1 MSMNAQTGATPA
13 NQVGTTPSSHPG
25 ATQISIEGT
34 RKARTNLTR
43 SRIHLVMLGLLAIF
57 GLVGLRLV
65 HLGYAGQ
72 SAKYNGTAR
81 DVITATRPAI
91 LDRNGIEMAVDIR
104 VPSLFAEPRRIVDVD
119 EAVEKLSGELP
130 ELDRA
135 FLRDKL
141 TGDEGFVWIAR
152 ELTPQQ
158 RERIFRLGIPGI
170 DFRTESKRFY
180 PGRREAAHIMG
191 AVNRDNQG
199 IAGFER
205 HMDSENVALL
215 QELGLARDRSLAP
228 VRMAV
233 DMRVQHALNA
243 ELNDALERYQAIAA
257 AGVILDVRTG
267 EVVALASLPD
277 FDPNVPATALEPY
290 QSRKDARIN
299 RITAGTFELGS
310 TFKTITMAG
319 AMEAGAVDLTDEFD
333 ARFAVRFGRFSID
346 DFHGKHRILSVPE
359 IYKYSSNIGT
369 IRVMQA
375 MGEANYRAFLT
386 RMGFDDPL
394 TVELPE
400 KTASNIPKKFSE
412 VGAAT
417 ASFGHGLATT
427 PLHMAS
433 AVAALVNGG
442 NRVPATLYPR
452 TLQEAEALYTRVV
465 SPEVSDKM
473 RYLLRLNALE
483 GSGSR
488 ANRIA
493 KGYRLGGK
501 TGTAEKVV
509 DGRYTSA
516 KSLAIF
522 ASAFPLDAPK
532 YAMVILV
539 DEPKRENERT
549 GRTAGWN
556 AGEVTGRVVQRIAP
570 MLGIY
575 PDFDENIDAQIV
587 PAALR

>member
-1 MSMNAQTGATPA
+1 MSMSHADTP
-13 NQVGTTPSSHPG
+13 
-25 ATQISIEGT
+25 TQISLEGT
-34 RKARTNLTR
+34 RKSRVNLTR
-43 SRIHLVMLGLLAIF
+43 SRIHWVMLGLLAVF

-65 HLGYAGQ
+65 QLGYIADAAQ
-72 SAKYNGTAR
+72 YNGEAR

-104 VPSLFAEPRRIVDVD
+104 VPSLFAEPRRIIDVD

-130 ELDRA
+130 DLDKVW
-135 FLRDKL
+135 LRDRL
-141 TGDEGFVWIAR
+141 TGDEGFVWVAR

-158 RERIFRLGIPGI
+158 RARIFRLGIPGI

-180 PGRREAAHIMG
+180 PGRRDAAHLMG

-205 HMDSENVALL
+205 YIDGENVALL
-215 QELGLARDRSLAP
+215 QELGLARDRELTP
-228 VRMAV
+228 VSMAA
-233 DMRVQHALNA
+233 DMRVQHVLHDQLA
-243 ELNDALERYQAIAA
+243 DALERYKAVAA
-257 AGVILDVRTG
+257 AGAIMNVHTG
-267 EVVALASLPD
+267 EIIALASLPD
-277 FDPNVPATALEPY
+277 FDPNEPATALEPY
-290 QSRKDARIN
+290 EGEEGARIN

-310 TFKTITMAG
+310 TFKTITFAAALDAG
-319 AMEAGAVDLTDEFD
+319 TLSLKDEFD
-333 ARFAVRFGRFSID
+333 ARFAVRFGRFSIG
-346 DFHGKHRILSVPE
+346 DFHGKNKVLTAPE
-359 IYKYSSNIGT
+359 VYKYSSNIGT
-369 IRVMQA
+369 IKVMQT
-375 MGEANYRAFLT
+375 MGKDAYRSFINRL
-386 RMGFDDPL
+386 GFDDPL
-394 TVELPE
+394 SVELPE
-400 KTASNIPKKFSE
+400 TKRSNIPKNFSE

-427 PLHMAS
+427 PMHMVA

-442 NRVPATLYPR
+442 NYVPPTLYPR
-452 TLQEAEALYTRVV
+452 SQAEAEQLYRRVV
-465 SPEVSDKM
+465 APEVSDRM

-483 GSGSR
+483 GSGTR

-493 KGYRLGGK
+493 KGYAVGGK

-509 DGRYTSA
+509 DGKYDSS

-522 ASAFPLDAPK
+522 ASAFPLDAPQ
-532 YAMVILV
+532 YAMIILV
-539 DEPKRENERT
+539 DEPKRENERS

-575 PDFDENIDAQIV
+575 PDFDDSVDAGLV
-587 PAALR
+587 PPELR